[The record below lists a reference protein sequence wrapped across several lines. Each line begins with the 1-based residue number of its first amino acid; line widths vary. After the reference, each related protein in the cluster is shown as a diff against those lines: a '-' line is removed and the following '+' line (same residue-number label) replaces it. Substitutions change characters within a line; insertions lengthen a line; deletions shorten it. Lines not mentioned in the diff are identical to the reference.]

1 MEKKILVVDDEVAF
15 TKMVKLNLE
24 RAGAYKVLVENQ
36 GKNAIKAAKEFQPD
50 LIFLDIMMPDMT
62 GDDVAQKLLEDE
74 ELRNVKFVF
83 LTAIISRDETDAMG
97 SNVGGREFLA
107 KPVTS
112 EDLLSTIERVLQD

>member
-1 MEKKILVVDDEVAF
+1 MEKKILVVDDEVTF

-24 RAGAYKVLVENQ
+24 RTGAYKVLVENQ

-62 GDDVAQKLLEDE
+62 GDDIAHELLEDE
-74 ELRNVKFVF
+74 DLHNVKFVF
-83 LTAIISRDETDAMG
+83 MTAIISRDETDAMG

-107 KPVTS
+107 KPVTV